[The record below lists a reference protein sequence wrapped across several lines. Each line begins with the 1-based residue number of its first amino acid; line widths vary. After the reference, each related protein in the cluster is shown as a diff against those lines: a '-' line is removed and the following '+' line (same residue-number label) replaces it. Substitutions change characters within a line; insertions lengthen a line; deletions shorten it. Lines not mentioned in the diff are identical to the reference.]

1 MGILSNISLK
11 KVGKTILHTFTVKDL
26 QIYLDCERTT
36 YRFYT
41 IERWYEITNQSCKGH
56 MILNTIAWKK
66 NNKLYPKLNQSSKDN
81 LDKGTQQLEEFPD
94 KHADMSQEET
104 QT

>member
-1 MGILSNISLK
+1 
-11 KVGKTILHTFTVKDL
+11 
-26 QIYLDCERTT
+26 
-36 YRFYT
+36 
-41 IERWYEITNQSCKGH
+41 

-81 LDKGTQQLEEFPD
+81 LDKGIQQLEEFPD